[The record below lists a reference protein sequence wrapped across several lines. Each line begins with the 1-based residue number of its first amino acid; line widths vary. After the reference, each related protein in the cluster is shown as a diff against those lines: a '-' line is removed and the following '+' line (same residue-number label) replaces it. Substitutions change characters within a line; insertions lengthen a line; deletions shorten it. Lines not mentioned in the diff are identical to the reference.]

1 MTSFHDLQLYD
12 EEDYEEV
19 ELDDSIYN
27 PANDEFRRVTQSLL
41 RDMRHTAAKML
52 PRHAIVAKMSL
63 SGLSNVDIAK
73 KTHMHPQTV
82 GKILKSDDAKRL
94 KGLLIEY
101 RNINQGV
108 TAIQRESLL
117 WRIALSNE
125 ELDPKTSISAIAE
138 INRMKVDTDAAQ
150 AKIEE
155 RKNSTSTGEQPQVI
169 IQLADPR
176 LKPTAL
182 DAPNP
187 NIKDVN

>member
-1 MTSFHDLQLYD
+1 
-12 EEDYEEV
+12 
-19 ELDDSIYN
+19 
-27 PANDEFRRVTQSLL
+27 
-41 RDMRHTAAKML
+41 
-52 PRHAIVAKMSL
+52 
-63 SGLSNVDIAK
+63 
-73 KTHMHPQTV
+73 MHPQTV